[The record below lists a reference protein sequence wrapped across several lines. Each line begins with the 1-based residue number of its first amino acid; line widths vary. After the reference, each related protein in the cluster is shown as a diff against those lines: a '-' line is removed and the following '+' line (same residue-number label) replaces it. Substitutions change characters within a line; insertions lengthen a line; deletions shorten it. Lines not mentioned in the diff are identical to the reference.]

1 MQQKIVI
8 TGGPSTGKSTLIKE
22 LTKQNY
28 TCFEEISREVIVEA
42 RSQGI
47 EHLFLSSP
55 IAFSEI
61 LLKKRTLQ
69 YNQAVKSP
77 DEIIFFDRGIID
89 IIAYLNF
96 SKTPYQLDFDSV
108 LKKTKYEKVFIC
120 PPWKKIH
127 KTDNERYESFEQSI
141 VIHKHL
147 LEAYK
152 ENGYSPI
159 EIPYGS
165 PEDRTSFVIKN
176 STF

>member
-61 LLKKRTLQ
+61 LLKKRT
-69 YNQAVKSP
+69 
-77 DEIIFFDRGIID
+77 
-89 IIAYLNF
+89 
-96 SKTPYQLDFDSV
+96 
-108 LKKTKYEKVFIC
+108 
-120 PPWKKIH
+120 
-127 KTDNERYESFEQSI
+127 
-141 VIHKHL
+141 
-147 LEAYK
+147 
-152 ENGYSPI
+152 
-159 EIPYGS
+159 
-165 PEDRTSFVIKN
+165 
-176 STF
+176 